1 MRKVGDSLTLACLTT
16 ILSSTNGARGFT
28 SFVIVTSV
36 CRRQL
41 SSSSSSSSCCRHRCR
56 RSRSRAMY
64 STAEQH
70 FIRLF
75 VSVSAD
81 KSRIRAG
88 FLFFSFNGQVAKMP
102 AKRSF
107 DGRAERKLVSR
118 DHQSVTEILFA
129 LGHPRLTD
137 LQSIELTPL
146 PFSPPFVSCLRSV
159 EDSIKLT
166 LRTASNLISRRRNL
180 AIKSFAI

>member
-1 MRKVGDSLTLACLTT
+1 MPR
-16 ILSSTNGARGFT
+16 
-28 SFVIVTSV
+28 
-36 CRRQL
+36 
-41 SSSSSSSSCCRHRCR
+41 R

-88 FLFFSFNGQVAKMP
+88 FLFFSFNGQVARMP

-107 DGRAERKLVSR
+107 GRAERKLVSR

-146 PFSPPFVSCLRSV
+146 PFSPPFVSRLRSV